1 MKKFCNFNMNDF
13 DPIYKEF
20 ILELYRNPL
29 NKKALLDC
37 DAKYKEFNPSC
48 GDEIEI
54 FIKFDE
60 SGKVQYIAHQGQGC
74 AISQA
79 AVSLLTEEIKGKTK
93 EEIQKITE
101 QDMVDLLQIPVSQ
114 NRIKCATLG
123 LKTIQKCV

>member
-1 MKKFCNFNMNDF
+1 MEEE
-13 DPIYKEF
+13 IYKEM

-29 NKKALLDC
+29 NKKVLLDY

-60 SGKVQYIAHQGQGC
+60 SGKVVDVGHYGQGC

-79 AVSLLTEEIKGKTK
+79 AVSLLTEEIKGRTR
-93 EEIQKITE
+93 EEIRQMTE
-101 QDMVDLLQIPVSQ
+101 QNMVDLLQIQVSK

-123 LKTIQKCV
+123 LKTIQKLIC